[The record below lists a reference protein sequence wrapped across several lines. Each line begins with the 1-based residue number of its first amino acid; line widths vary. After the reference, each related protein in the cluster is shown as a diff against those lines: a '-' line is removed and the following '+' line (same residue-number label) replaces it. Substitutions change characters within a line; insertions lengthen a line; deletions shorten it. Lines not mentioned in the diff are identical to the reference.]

1 MLTTVFRMS
10 TKKITVGNKVIAFST
25 PKASADPADGY
36 SDANG
41 RKVVFDKKT
50 IRVAGRNYP
59 IYPWGMDNL
68 LVNKKVALLRS
79 SGGAQNLTEA
89 RVDFLFGG
97 GFGFYKHIQKD
108 GQVIKEPYTDSATEE
123 YLDAYGMDSMPDVVD
138 AILTSMVETGNAFV
152 NRSLVDGLPIYS
164 LKDSLITRATISQ
177 KRFVEN
183 WLLCPD
189 WSQEDML
196 KHAIVVPAYQVGKE
210 VDETIIQ
217 LRPYKSGQP
226 YYGFAQY
233 WDEESCDWIEVMT
246 LIAKMLG
253 STVKHNRNLAH
264 ICRVASK
271 YFDEMASNAAIE
283 EDEAAEPFDLEKQK
297 NKVRDEFYDNV
308 EEMLLDENGPKIIY
322 DECGFGVDG
331 KMVPYIQF
339 EEIKRSLNAKE
350 LNEAYQIAVLAFA
363 NSSRILPG
371 LAGVSDGK
379 MLGGSGSELK
389 VSANYQQYFRTARER
404 KLVEHMFNYDV
415 KKALKLPADVFAG
428 FKDILLVSDDKNPEG
443 KESKTTVNSTPK
455 PNSETENPDENA
467 D

>member
-1 MLTTVFRMS
+1 MGVTQI
-10 TKKITVGNKVIAFST
+10 KVGNKVIAFAGA
-25 PKASADPADGY
+25 KASADPADGY

-41 RKVVFDKKT
+41 RKINFDRKT
-50 IRVAGRNYP
+50 VKVGGKTYP
-59 IYPWGMDNL
+59 IYPWGTDNL

-97 GFGFYKHIQKD
+97 GFGFFKHVQKG
-108 GQVIKEPYTDSATEE
+108 GQTVKEPFTNPAIEE
-123 YLDAYGMDSMPDVVD
+123 YLDAYGVDSMPDAVD
-138 AILTSMVETGNAFV
+138 AILTAMVETGNAFV
-152 NRSLVDGLPIYS
+152 NRSLVDDLPIYS
-164 LKDSLITRATISQ
+164 LKDSLITRATISK

-189 WSQEDML
+189 WSREEML
-196 KHAIVVPAYQVGKE
+196 KHAVVVPAYQPGTD

-233 WDEESCDWIEVMT
+233 WDEESCDWIAVMT

-271 YFDEMASNAAIE
+271 YFDEMAAAG
-283 EDEAAEPFDLEKQK
+283 EDSAEPSDEPFDLEKEK
-297 NKVRDEFYDNV
+297 NKVRDEFYKSV
-308 EEMLLDENGPKIIY
+308 EEMLTDDDGPRIIY

-331 KMVPYIQF
+331 KIVPYIQF

-428 FKDILLVSDDKNPEG
+428 FKDILLVSDDKNPTGTE
-443 KESKTTVNSTPK
+443 KKTTSQSTPK
-455 PNSETENPDENA
+455 PQNDNA
-467 D
+467 DNNAN